1 MKRVPRITQVAVAMS
16 LLASGCY
23 GPFNLTRKL
32 HHWNEQVGDKYV
44 NELLFLVLTFP
55 PFPAYGF
62 ALIGDLLLFNPIEF
76 WTGHNPVFM
85 SLRSA
90 AAQTARLVHQAQ
102 TARPNTLE

>member
-1 MKRVPRITQVAVAMS
+1 MTRAFRMGVALVVAS

-44 NELLFLVLTFP
+44 NELLFLALTFP

-102 TARPNTLE
+102 PARPNAIE